1 MAAQMA
7 QKQKSCTTKSPLM
20 EDWVLRLGFP
30 EKNALRKIRIS
41 GDVLRTQL
49 TGNSPINVYMRVFS
63 Y

>member
-30 EKNALRKIRIS
+30 EKNVLCKIRIS
-41 GDVLRTQL
+41 AWGCTKDSTKV
-49 TGNSPINVYMRVFS
+49 
-63 Y
+63 